1 MATFLSS
8 ALAIAALIQAPAPTD
23 SLDALRARVAADSGD
38 AKAWFALGQGLV
50 RRSSVYHTHR
60 VAGDTAWARAILD
73 TADQAFAKA
82 ATLYPGTAAA
92 DSARVFRVFT
102 WADRALLAW
111 ELGGIETAAQT
122 WTTLPGDLKLP
133 PVLEELGENL
143 LRACPREGVLIAGT
157 DADAYAAWYLRFT
170 RGLRPDV
177 LIVPLAV
184 WRGDTVFQ
192 DRVRRELKLDHRPRA
207 DAADDSWMR
216 VLAGRR
222 PLCASMVFDR
232 PPGARARVS
241 WSVRPL
247 VWVAGPEAKQD
258 RVPARDFVFAA
269 LRLAL
274 DQHDTWA
281 ASALAVYR
289 RAAALTPGLCD
300 ALATFQLKSEV
311 GCRR

>member
-8 ALAIAALIQAPAPTD
+8 AFAIAALIQAPAPAD
-23 SLDALRARVAADSGD
+23 SLDALRARVAADSSD
-38 AKAWFALGQGLV
+38 AKAWFALGEGLV
-50 RRSSVYHTHR
+50 RRSSEYHTHR

-111 ELGGIETAAQT
+111 ELGGIEAAAQT

-192 DRVRRELKLDHRPRA
+192 DRVRRELKLERRPRA
-207 DAADDSWMR
+207 DVADDAWMR
-216 VLAGRR
+216 VLASRR

-241 WSVRPL
+241 WNVRPL

-281 ASALAVYR
+281 APALAVYR

>member
-8 ALAIAALIQAPAPTD
+8 ALAIAALLQAPAPAD
-23 SLDALRARVAADSGD
+23 SLDALRARVAADSDD

-50 RRSSVYHTHR
+50 RLSSDYHAHR
-60 VAGDTAWARAILD
+60 ATSDTAWARAILD
-73 TADQAFAKA
+73 TADVAFAKA

-111 ELGGIETAAQT
+111 ELGGIEAAAQT
-122 WTTLPGDLKLP
+122 WTTLPTDLKLP

-157 DADAYAAWYLRFT
+157 DADAYAAWYLRFA

-192 DRVRRELKLDHRPRA
+192 DRVRKELKLDRRPRA
-207 DAADDSWMR
+207 DAADDGWLR

-247 VWVAGPEAKQD
+247 VWVAGQEARQD

-281 ASALAVYR
+281 APALDLYR
-289 RAAALTPGLCD
+289 RAAGLTPALCD
-300 ALATFQLKSEV
+300 ALATFQLKGEV

>member
-8 ALAIAALIQAPAPTD
+8 ALAIAALIQAPVPTD

-38 AKAWFALGQGLV
+38 ARAWFALGQGLV
-50 RRSSVYHTHR
+50 RRSTEYHTHR

-184 WRGDTVFQ
+184 WRSDTVFQ
-192 DRVRRELKLDHRPRA
+192 DRVRRELKLDRRPRA

-232 PPGARARVS
+232 PPGARAHVS
-241 WSVRPL
+241 WNVRPL
-247 VWVAGPEAKQD
+247 VWVAGQEAKQD

-281 ASALAVYR
+281 APALAVYR